1 MEGSASID
9 VQPRRQWA
17 WREEALAAWEQHRTR
32 GGSRGGAGWGPH
44 DLRGPLEWGLEGGI

>member
-17 WREEALAAWEQHRTR
+17 RREEALAAWEQHRT
-32 GGSRGGAGWGPH
+32 GGSSIGGAGWGPH